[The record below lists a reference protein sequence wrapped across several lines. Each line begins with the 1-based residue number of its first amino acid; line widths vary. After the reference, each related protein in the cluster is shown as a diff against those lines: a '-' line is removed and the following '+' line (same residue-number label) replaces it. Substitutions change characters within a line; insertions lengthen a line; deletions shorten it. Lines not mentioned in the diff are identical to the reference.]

1 MTLDVGGPMHEFTLP
16 YGQSTLPV
24 TLPDTVDAVLLAP
37 AEIEAAPDPLA
48 AVEAALARPVG
59 GVALADFAGARSA
72 AVAINDDTRPVP
84 HSYLLPPLLARLEA
98 LGLSPEAIT
107 LVIATGAHAPMP
119 PETFAR
125 VVPPEVLAR
134 YPVISHDC
142 DAPDLVARGA
152 TARGTPVWMHRRF
165 VEADLRVV
173 VGNIE
178 PHQFAGFSG
187 GVKSAAIGLGGRATI
202 NANHALLR
210 DPAARLA
217 RYAGNPARE
226 DIEEI
231 GERAGVHF
239 ALNVALNSHKQI
251 VKVVAGAPRAVMGAG
266 IPLVR
271 QLYGVPLSAPCD
283 LVIAAPGGHPKDINL
298 YQAQKAL
305 AHAALV
311 VREGGSAILVAAC
324 PEGVGS
330 RGYAAWMTPEVDSFA
345 AVFEKFAREGFRV
358 GPHKAYLI
366 ARDGARLRR
375 LWLVSMLPEATAR
388 RLLFHPASLDVAVAE
403 ALSSLPPGAR
413 VGVLPY
419 ANATIPLVR

>member
-1 MTLDVGGPMHEFTLP
+1 MPTITLP
-16 YGQSTLPV
+16 YGRGTLPLA
-24 TLPDTVDAVLLAP
+24 LPDTVDVALLAP
-37 AEIEAAPDPLA
+37 AEAAPVAESLA
-48 AVEAALARPVG
+48 AVEDALAHPVG

-84 HSYLLPPLLARLEA
+84 HAHLLSPLLARIEA
-98 LGLSPEAIT
+98 LGLPPEAIT
-107 LVIATGAHAPMP
+107 LIIATGAHAPMP

-142 DAPDLVARGA
+142 DAPDLATLGT
-152 TARGTPVWMHRRF
+152 TARGTPAWMNRRF

-173 VGNIE
+173 VGNLE

-187 GVKSAAIGLGGRATI
+187 GVKSAVIGLGGRATI

-231 GERAGVHF
+231 GARAGVHF
-239 ALNVALNSHKQI
+239 ALNAVLNSHKQI
-251 VKVVAGAPRAVMGAG
+251 VRVLAGDPRAVMRAG

-271 QLYGVPLSAPCD
+271 SIYGVPIAAPCD
-283 LVIAAPGGHPKDINL
+283 LVIASPGGHPKDINL

-311 VREGGSAILVAAC
+311 VREGGAVILVAAC

-330 RGYAAWMTPEVDSFA
+330 RGYDAWMTPEVDSFA
-345 AVFEKFAREGFRV
+345 AVCEKFAREGFRV

-366 ARDGARLRR
+366 ARDGARLRG
-375 LWLVSMLPEATAR
+375 LWLVSDLPDAVAR
-388 RLLFHPASLDVAVAE
+388 RLLFRPATLDAAVAD
-403 ALSSLPPGAR
+403 ALAHLPPGAR

-419 ANATIPLVR
+419 ANATIPLMA